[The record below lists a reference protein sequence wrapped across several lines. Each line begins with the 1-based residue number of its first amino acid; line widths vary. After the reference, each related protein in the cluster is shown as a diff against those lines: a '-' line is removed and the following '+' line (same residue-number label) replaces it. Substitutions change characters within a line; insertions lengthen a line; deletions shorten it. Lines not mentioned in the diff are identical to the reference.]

1 MQSAD
6 YVPGVSGWKIHDDI
20 RLELNDGNRRIHA
33 DVRMITTA
41 APGKTNDQAAQAIRD
56 SIAGQA
62 GRVTACEGTVTAQGT
77 AVTRLTNRVSDQA
90 STQAPHD
97 PDGYITGEKLARQ
110 AAENARC
117 RADSDMAL
125 AQRIGSVQC
134 GMAGV
139 ADPSATCTLSSR
151 KFSEGAAEVHIKP
164 GEAVEP
170 LRMGKFV
177 FHGET
182 ARQIRAAQTV
192 LHQAGAGQLEVV
204 KRLEDPGSPF
214 VVIDGQVFITD
225 ATVKSAAIDPCT
237 YSLKVTMGDD
247 GRFYIAGV
255 GIGVSTVA
263 SELNLGP
270 SLEKDVR
277 RLLRDELK
285 PGGMLHRG

>member
-6 YVPGVSGWKIHDDI
+6 YVPGVSGWKIHDHV
-20 RLELNDGNRRIHA
+20 RLELNEGNRRVHA
-33 DVRMITTA
+33 EVKMITTA
-41 APGKTNDQAAQAIRD
+41 GPGRTNDQAAQELSESLKSYTPAEA
-56 SIAGQA
+56 SAA
-62 GRVTACEGTVTAQGT
+62 TA
-77 AVTRLTNRVSDQA
+77 LTSR
-90 STQAPHD
+90 T
-97 PDGYITGEKLARQ
+97 TGEAS
-110 AAENARC
+110 A
-117 RADSDMAL
+117 RADADMAL

-134 GMAGV
+134 GLAGV

-170 LRMGKFV
+170 LRMGKLV

-204 KRLEDPGSPF
+204 KRVEDPGSPF

>member
-6 YVPGVSGWKIHDDI
+6 YVPGVSGWKIHDQI
-20 RLELNDGNRRIHA
+20 RLELNEGNRRVYA
-33 DVRMITTA
+33 EVKMITVA
-41 APGKTNDQAAQAIRD
+41 GPGQTNDQAAQELGESLKSYTPAE
-56 SIAGQA
+56 APA
-62 GRVTACEGTVTAQGT
+62 ATA
-77 AVTRLTNRVSDQA
+77 LTSR
-90 STQAPHD
+90 
-97 PDGYITGEKLARQ
+97 ITGKAS
-110 AAENARC
+110 A
-117 RADSDMAL
+117 RADADMAL

-134 GMAGV
+134 NLSGA
-139 ADPSATCTLSSR
+139 AASATCTLSSR

-164 GEAVEP
+164 EEAVEP

-192 LHQAGAGQLEVV
+192 LHQAGAGQLKVV
-204 KRLEDPGSPF
+204 KRVEDPGSPF

-270 SLEKDVR
+270 SLEKDVQ

-285 PGGMLHRG
+285 PGGILHRGICSPVS

>member
-1 MQSAD
+1 MIVVSTHSKPRHLPGLCHFWSYRMQSAD
-6 YVPGVSGWKIHDDI
+6 YVPGVSGWKIHDHV
-20 RLELNDGNRRIHA
+20 RLVLNEGNRRIHA
-33 DVRMITTA
+33 EVKMITTA
-41 APGKTNDQAAQAIRD
+41 GPGQTNDQAAQELSD
-56 SIAGQA
+56 SLKSYSPAEA
-62 GRVTACEGTVTAQGT
+62 TAATA
-77 AVTRLTNRVSDQA
+77 LTSR
-90 STQAPHD
+90 
-97 PDGYITGEKLARQ
+97 ITGEAS
-110 AAENARC
+110 A
-117 RADSDMAL
+117 RADADMAL

-134 GMAGV
+134 GLAGV

-151 KFSEGAAEVHIKP
+151 KFSEGVAEVHIKP
-164 GEAVEP
+164 EEAVEP

-204 KRLEDPGSPF
+204 KRVEDPSSPF
-214 VVIDGQVFITD
+214 VVIDDQVFITD

-285 PGGMLHRG
+285 PGGILHR